1 LSDREISSGT
11 LYERKMDTS
20 KRAEAQLHLKKE
32 QNYIF
37 IEDELGRMII
47 TKLYSFTLL
56 VLVYYLL
63 VRFSPRILGINADL
77 YLFVIFAT
85 FYLLAEDSDSLS

>member
-1 LSDREISSGT
+1 
-11 LYERKMDTS
+11 MDTS
-20 KRAEAQLHLKKE
+20 KRAEAQLYPKKV

-37 IEDELGRMII
+37 NEDELGRIII
-47 TKLYSFTLL
+47 TKMYSFALL

-85 FYLLAEDSDSLS
+85 LYLLAEDSDSLA

>member
-1 LSDREISSGT
+1 MSDREISSGT
-11 LYERKMDTS
+11 LYESKMDTS
-20 KRAEAQLHLKKE
+20 KRAEAQLHSKKV
-32 QNYIF
+32 QKYIF
-37 IEDELGRMII
+37 NEDELGRIII
-47 TKLYSFTLL
+47 TKLYSFALV

-85 FYLLAEDSDSLS
+85 FYLLAEDSDSLA

>member
-1 LSDREISSGT
+1 
-11 LYERKMDTS
+11 MDTS
-20 KRAEAQLHLKKE
+20 KRAEAQLYPKKV

-37 IEDELGRMII
+37 NEDELGRIII
-47 TKLYSFTLL
+47 TKMYSFALL

-77 YLFVIFAT
+77 SLFVIFAT
-85 FYLLAEDSDSLS
+85 FYLLAEDSDSLA